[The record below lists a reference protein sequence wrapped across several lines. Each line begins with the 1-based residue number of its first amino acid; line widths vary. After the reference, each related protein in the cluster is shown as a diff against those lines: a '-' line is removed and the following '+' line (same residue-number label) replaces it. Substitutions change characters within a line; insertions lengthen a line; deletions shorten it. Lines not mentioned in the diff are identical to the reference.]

1 MCHFSLSSVSSP
13 QIENWKLVLKMP
25 LHVLSLPLPCV
36 FPLQQNCTTFVN
48 IVLRIIPPVWGIK
61 VKRLKKRVWQPFFS
75 LLSWKCIFSGDMK
88 TFPNQQ
94 RDFVRCLKKFKI
106 RWQILQKMTILSN
119 QIAGA
124 LGQRNPNVTYESFE
138 FDKNRT
144 EFRRILEQVSGTI
157 WWQS

>member
-1 MCHFSLSSVSSP
+1 MLILSLPTVP
-13 QIENWKLVLKMP
+13 PKLRIENWYWICLSMCY
-25 LHVLSLPLPCV
+25 LSLSPVCFLCNKIAPPMLISFSESSPLCEALKLSGLRKEFGSRSFLFCPENA
-36 FPLQQNCTTFVN
+36 FLWRYENLSQPTARLRQQLGKVQNSMTDTT
-48 IVLRIIPPVWGIK
+48 
-61 VKRLKKRVWQPFFS
+61 
-75 LLSWKCIFSGDMK
+75 
-88 TFPNQQ
+88 
-94 RDFVRCLKKFKI
+94 
-106 RWQILQKMTILSN
+106 QKMTILSN

>member
-1 MCHFSLSSVSSP
+1 MLF
-13 QIENWKLVLKMP
+13 
-25 LHVLSLPLPCV
+25 LSLPTVP
-36 FPLQQNCTTFVN
+36 PK
-48 IVLRIIPPVWGIK
+48 LRIENLYWICLSMCYPSPSPVCFLCNKIAPPMLIYFSESSPLCEALKLSGLRKEFGSRSFLFCPENAFLWRYENLSQPIARLRQQLEK
-61 VKRLKKRVWQPFFS
+61 VQNSVPDIS
-75 LLSWKCIFSGDMK
+75 
-88 TFPNQQ
+88 
-94 RDFVRCLKKFKI
+94 
-106 RWQILQKMTILSN
+106 QKMTILSN